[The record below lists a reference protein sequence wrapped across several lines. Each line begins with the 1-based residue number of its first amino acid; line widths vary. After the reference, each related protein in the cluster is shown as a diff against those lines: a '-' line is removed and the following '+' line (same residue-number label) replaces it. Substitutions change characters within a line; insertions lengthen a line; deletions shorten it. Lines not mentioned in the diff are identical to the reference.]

1 MNKEIKER
9 WVAKLRSG
17 DCLQGKEYLKHDCN
31 GETRYCCL
39 GVLTEL
45 YAQEH
50 GIKFT
55 GIGDELK
62 FGGGDELICKA
73 VQIWA
78 GLESNNPGVIFRS
91 NTDSIL
97 TNKYRE
103 LSYINDD
110 GSSFAEIADM
120 IEASL

>member
-62 FGGGDELICKA
+62 FDGGDELICKA

-78 GLESNNPGVIFRS
+78 GLESNNPIVSFIPLRG
-91 NTDSIL
+91 SIS
-97 TNKYRE
+97 TNNARE
-103 LSYINDD
+103 LSFVNDN

>member
-17 DCLQGKEYLKHDCN
+17 DCLQGKDDLKYDYN
-31 GETRYCCL
+31 GETLYCCL

-55 GIGDELK
+55 GDEDELK
-62 FGGGDELICKA
+62 YGNGELLCEA

-78 GLESNNPGVIFRS
+78 GLESHDPVVIFIPLRG
-91 NTDSIL
+91 SIS
-97 TNKYRE
+97 TNNVRE
-103 LSYINDD
+103 LSIINDD
-110 GSSFAEIADM
+110 GYSFAEIADM

>member
-17 DCLQGKEYLKHDCN
+17 DCLQGRSGLKYDCN

-55 GIGDELK
+55 VNGNKLK
-62 FGGGDELICKA
+62 YDQGEELICEA
-73 VQIWA
+73 VRVWA
-78 GLESNNPGVIFRS
+78 GLESHDPEVSFIPLRGSISTNNV
-91 NTDSIL
+91 
-97 TNKYRE
+97 RE
-103 LSYINDD
+103 LSIINDS

>member
-9 WVAKLRSG
+9 WVAELRSG
-17 DCLQGKEYLKHDCN
+17 DYLQGTDNLKYDCN

-55 GIGDELK
+55 GDEDELK
-62 FGGGDELICKA
+62 YENGELLCEA

-78 GLESNNPGVIFRS
+78 GLESHDPVVSFIHLRGSASTNNVKG
-91 NTDSIL
+91 
-97 TNKYRE
+97 
-103 LSYINDD
+103 LSSINDD
-110 GSSFAEIADM
+110 GYSFAEIADT
-120 IEASL
+120 IEELL